1 MPTTTKKPSAELARL
16 VKGREKAY
24 AAMQGVKRQ
33 RAAYEAETAEMRA
46 AYSSFVASRPED
58 HRDAAQNPKPDSPS
72 GKKQAELKR
81 RLNEPNPHER
91 AFNLAVSK
99 FHEADEALQEFRR
112 VNLPDLIAE
121 SEPEFEAVSE
131 QFRAALGQLAEA
143 ADGYAALKAR
153 VEGLVRDTDGING
166 QHVQSDPLPQQL
178 RGVAGAAL
186 EHGLTAPG
194 LTELGEWELSRRG

>member
-1 MPTTTKKPSAELARL
+1 MPTTTKKPSAQLEKL
-16 VKGREKAY
+16 VKRRETTFADL
-24 AAMQGVKRQ
+24 QDVKRK
-33 RAAYEAETAEMRA
+33 RAAHEAETAEMRA
-46 AYSSFVASRPED
+46 AYSTFVASRPED

-121 SEPEFEAVSE
+121 QQPEFDAVAE
-131 QFRAALGQLAEA
+131 QFRSALDQLAEA
-143 ADGYAALKAR
+143 AGGYAALQAR
-153 VEGLVRDTDGING
+153 VEGLVRDCELLTG
-166 QHVQSDPLPQQL
+166 QHVQADPLPQQL
-178 RGVAGAAL
+178 KVMAETAL
-186 EHGLTAPG
+186 EHGLSAPG
-194 LTELGEWELSRRG
+194 LTEVGEWKLAQHG